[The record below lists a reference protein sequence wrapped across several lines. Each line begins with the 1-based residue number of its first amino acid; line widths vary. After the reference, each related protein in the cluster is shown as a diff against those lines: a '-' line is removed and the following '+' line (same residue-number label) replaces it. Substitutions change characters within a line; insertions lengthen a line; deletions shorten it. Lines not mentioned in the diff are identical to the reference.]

1 MIKRNNKIVSAANTY
16 DTTRPVSDTV
26 ELDAP
31 YEPNELDENHEE
43 EPLLDDPKNAEDV
56 ELTPLFTELTNGV
69 NAFET
74 YCVTAAI
81 SLL

>member
-1 MIKRNNKIVSAANTY
+1 
-16 DTTRPVSDTV
+16 V

-31 YEPNELDENHEE
+31 YELEENHDE
-43 EPLLDDPKNAEDV
+43 EPLLDDPKNEEDV
-56 ELTPLFTELTNGV
+56 ELTPLFTELINGV
-69 NAFET
+69 KAFET

>member
-1 MIKRNNKIVSAANTY
+1 MM
-16 DTTRPVSDTV
+16 RPISVIV

-31 YEPNELDENHEE
+31 YELEENHDE
-43 EPLLDDPKNAEDV
+43 EPLLDDPKNEEDV
-56 ELTPLFTELTNGV
+56 ELTPLFTELINGV
-69 NAFET
+69 KAFET